1 MTSHRHSSNTGS
13 KLDIEYLLNGPS
25 HNSSLNLSNEPTSS
39 GQVASSRSRQ
49 PVKSK
54 DRPYACEICNF
65 PFAQRSDR
73 NKHVRTVH
81 FGERPFVCPHCNQTF
96 GEKGNLYAPYIP
108 IFCILKQLLTNA
120 INID

>member
-1 MTSHRHSSNTGS
+1 MSSDRNSTNTGS
-13 KLDIEYLLNGPS
+13 KLDIQYLLNGPTQTTS
-25 HNSSLNLSNEPTSS
+25 TPSSNAANSS
-39 GQVASSRSRQ
+39 GQASTSRSRQ
-49 PVKSK
+49 LAKSK

-96 GEKGNLYAPYIP
+96 GEKGNLYALYNP
-108 IFCILKQLLTNA
+108 ISCMCKRNLALETT
-120 INID
+120 ID